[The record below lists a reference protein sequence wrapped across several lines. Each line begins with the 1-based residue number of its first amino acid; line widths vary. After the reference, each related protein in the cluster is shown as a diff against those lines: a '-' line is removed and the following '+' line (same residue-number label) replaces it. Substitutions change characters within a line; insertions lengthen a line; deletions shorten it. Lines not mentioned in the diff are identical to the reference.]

1 MYEVVILVSFGH
13 LDELTT
19 ILSQSCDT
27 SNEIKM
33 LSNKYN
39 SNNMY
44 VKKVNNYL
52 SRFIFLFSNL
62 DGTIWKIL

>member
-62 DGTIWKIL
+62 DGTI